1 MSSVSQGRQ
10 TNPLDL
16 HCVGFIPRTNDGL
29 LLLLISSPDCGL
41 SKVHSVRI
49 CLLSGKIYHAVCFF
63 WSVWYEI
70 PLKLSNCIKQFLC
83 LRHMGSQCTRLKS
96 NYSGERKSQIFNIPR
111 MWPFVALQHHLTHLW
126 ILLSPELLTLKI
138 CALGLLGVG
147 LMAHNEHYITAEV
160 PRLYFLRRE
169 E

>member
-96 NYSGERKSQIFNIPR
+96 NYSGERKIPNIQHSKNVAVCSSAAPPDTFMDFTLPR
-111 MWPFVALQHHLTHLW
+111 VTHTENMCTGPIGCW
-126 ILLSPELLTLKI
+126 TNGP
-138 CALGLLGVG
+138 
-147 LMAHNEHYITAEV
+147 
-160 PRLYFLRRE
+160 
-169 E
+169 